1 MAKWF
6 MVTAP
11 REEEEEWTSGLWY
24 LWINKERG
32 FYTDRPFPYR
42 PTNMTKR
49 DWEIVIEENDC
60 KRWIIAMEEG
70 KGGYKHWQVRLESSN
85 PDFFDWMK
93 EHYPKAHVEEAQVQE
108 FAYERK
114 EGRFWTSEDTTEIRI
129 CRFGKMRVW
138 QKQLKKELKKQSVR
152 EIDVVLDNVG
162 NKGKTFFTIALWE
175 RGEALVVPRY
185 SCTPEK
191 LSAFVCSSYNGEPI
205 VIIDIPRANKPTEAL
220 YETMEEVKDGLVF
233 DPRYS
238 GKTKNV
244 RGVKV
249 VVFTNHQLKLKMLS
263 DDRWKLHG
271 INKDGNLTNR
281 RRGESLS

>member
-1 MAKWF
+1 MATWY

-11 REEEEEWTSGLWY
+11 RGAEEWTSGLWY
-24 LWINKERG
+24 LWIDKERG
-32 FYTDRPFPYR
+32 FYTDRSFPYR

-70 KGGYKHWQVRLESSN
+70 KGGYQHWQVRLESSN
-85 PDFFDWMK
+85 PDFFEWMK
-93 EHYPKAHVEEAQVQE
+93 QHYPKAHVEKAEVQE
-108 FAYERK
+108 FTYERK
-114 EGRFWTSEDTTEIRI
+114 EGRFWTSEDTPEIRQ
-129 CRFGKMRVW
+129 CRFGELRKW
-138 QKQLKKELKKQSVR
+138 QKQLLDRLKKQTVR
-152 EIDVVLDNVG
+152 EIDVVLDTVG

-191 LSAFVCSSYNGEPI
+191 LSAFICSSYNGESL
-205 VIIDIPRANKPTEAL
+205 VIIDIPRAGKPTTAL

-238 GKTKNV
+238 GKTKNI
-244 RGVKV
+244 RGVKM
-249 VVFTNHQLKLKMLS
+249 VVFTNHKLDLKQLS
-263 DDRWKLHG
+263 DDRWVPHG
-271 INKDGNLTNR
+271 IKSDGT
-281 RRGESLS
+281 LS